1 MGRKN
6 IKIVEDVFER
16 HNKKRK
22 EEGLSWSNY
31 MDRLVFEDGRTNG
44 ENTTVSQPDEMSVTL
59 DATERTKIANEV
71 QEKVET
77 LMGQS

>member
-1 MGRKN
+1 
-6 IKIVEDVFER
+6 
-16 HNKKRK
+16 
-22 EEGLSWSNY
+22 
-31 MDRLVFEDGRTNG
+31 MDRLVFEDRRTNG